1 MPTTRLDQRY
11 ESAGHDRALCFRGSP
26 ESAEHMRAFAEK
38 VFASDAKDEDVRDEV
53 SMFDVVD
60 DCPILNEEQSNHC
73 HHDDNLEKR

>member
-1 MPTTRLDQRY
+1 
-11 ESAGHDRALCFRGSP
+11 
-26 ESAEHMRAFAEK
+26 MRAFAEK